1 MFIIC
6 SMRKTKPA
14 AVAFAIASD
23 PELVRL
29 EQGMRALQEQAES
42 RMEEARA
49 LSKEPVDL
57 LETADRF
64 EAITNDVLRLVA
76 QGEKLRQRYR
86 RRRERLE
93 AERARRI
100 ASAGAS
106 FLAADSPPGTT
117 RH

>member
-1 MFIIC
+1 MG
-6 SMRKTKPA
+6 KTEPP

-23 PELVRL
+23 PELVQL
-29 EQGMRALQEQAES
+29 EQRMRALQEQAES

-49 LSKEPVDL
+49 LSKEPVNL
-57 LETADRF
+57 LDTADRF

-76 QGEKLRQRYR
+76 QGEKLRQSYR

-93 AERARRI
+93 AERARRV
-100 ASAGAS
+100 AGARAA
-106 FLAADSPPGTT
+106 FLMSDDDSPPGTT

>member
-1 MFIIC
+1 M
-6 SMRKTKPA
+6 SKAKPP
-14 AVAFAIASD
+14 AVAPAIASD

-49 LSKEPVDL
+49 LSREPVNL
-57 LETADRF
+57 LDTADRF
-64 EAITNDVLRLVA
+64 EAITNEVLRLIA
-76 QGEKLRQRYR
+76 QGEKLRQYYR

-93 AERARRI
+93 AERARRV
-100 ASAGAS
+100 ARARAA
-106 FLAADSPPGTT
+106 FLASDDSPPGSV